1 MNTEL
6 TTGITPESLQN
17 RLRDQR
23 DLFHEEHS
31 TRLHRAISWW
41 RAALEQDGNPDLQFI
56 TAWVSLNAC
65 CLTSENLSEEMDFLP
80 LIQRVVALDKEQA
93 IYNMLWHEYSG
104 PVKALIK
111 NPYVYA
117 PFWAAQRG
125 QCDDWKTQFE
135 RSSVEA
141 LNYLSRKR
149 IAELLSLTLD
159 RLNVLHN
166 QVLCGGATYQS
177 RVNREQV
184 ETGVQLL
191 MSLLP
196 VMLEI
201 MLVNPDEEWGELA
214 YPIVG

>member
-1 MNTEL
+1 
-6 TTGITPESLQN
+6 
-17 RLRDQR
+17 
-23 DLFHEEHS
+23 
-31 TRLHRAISWW
+31 
-41 RAALEQDGNPDLQFI
+41 
-56 TAWVSLNAC
+56 
-65 CLTSENLSEEMDFLP
+65 
-80 LIQRVVALDKEQA
+80 
-93 IYNMLWHEYSG
+93 MLWHEYSG

-125 QCDDWKTQFE
+125 QCDDWKIQFE